1 MLEQLHYFVL
11 NYVDIITRDTLA
23 LWLTYCTSNSAHNN
37 RVDTI
42 YGLPGLS
49 LWAKMVRYLPK
60 CSIWVWNHTAVIP
73 TSITISSI
81 FYLSNADIG
90 YHWNL
95 SDLNSNGC
103 VPTVFNLNQT
113 YLLLRIRYIYLL
125 FYITSLLIHI
135 YISVFLII
143 IILFSFF
150 SFSPPLL
157 LPSSCRALL
166 VKWSGKIICI
176 EKKEKKKKS
185 RILQHSALSGIH
197 NTFFS
202 LPFLQ

>member
-42 YGLPGLS
+42 YGLPG
-49 LWAKMVRYLPK
+49 

-73 TSITISSI
+73 TSITISYI

-95 SDLNSNGC
+95 SELNSNGG
-103 VPTVFNLNQT
+103 VPTVFNLKQT